1 MNLYSFFIKNDL
13 TFIAKCRKIKSNL
26 KGNNMIKTRT
36 AIAGVVFATM
46 INGFISINMFKNQSK
61 FYSNEVDKLLAS
73 NDKLHT
79 ELEEF
84 YKYGV
89 EVNVTMYQPVYPQT
103 DNSPDITADGT
114 KIRISK
120 ASEYKFVALSR
131 NLLKRWGGPFDYG
144 DFILIKGTKNKDG
157 VYQVR
162 DTMNPKWVNVVDI
175 LESINVKPYK
185 YENVHIYKMNWTDN
199 LALIN
204 NDKQS

>member
-1 MNLYSFFIKNDL
+1 MKKFVRSRVIRERE
-13 TFIAKCRKIKSNL
+13 I
-26 KGNNMIKTRT
+26 NMISTNK
-36 AIAGVVFATM
+36 AIAGVVLVTLL
-46 INGFISINMFKNQSK
+46 NGFISVNLFKEQNK
-61 FYSNEVDKLLAS
+61 FYTNEVDKLLVD
-73 NDKLHT
+73 NQKLHT
-79 ELEEF
+79 ELEQF

-103 DNSPDITADGT
+103 DNTPDITADGT
-114 KIRISK
+114 RIRINK

-162 DTMNPKWVNVVDI
+162 DTMNPKYVNYVDI

-185 YENVHIYKMNWTDN
+185 YENVQIYKMNWTDN
-199 LALIN
+199 LALIK
-204 NDKQS
+204 NDKQG

>member
-1 MNLYSFFIKNDL
+1 
-13 TFIAKCRKIKSNL
+13 
-26 KGNNMIKTRT
+26 MIKTRT

-46 INGFISINMFKNQSK
+46 INGFISINMFKNQSE
-61 FYSNEVDKLLAS
+61 FYSNEVDKLLVS

-103 DNSPDITADGT
+103 DNTPDITADGT
-114 KIRISK
+114 RIRINK
-120 ASEYKFVALSR
+120 ASDYKFVALSR
-131 NLLKRWGGPFDYG
+131 NLLKRWGGSFDYG

-162 DTMNPKWVNVVDI
+162 DTMNPKYVNYVDI

-185 YENVHIYKMNWTDN
+185 YENVQIYKMNWTDN
-199 LALIN
+199 LALIK
-204 NDKQS
+204 NDKQG

>member
-1 MNLYSFFIKNDL
+1 MKKFVRSRVIRERE
-13 TFIAKCRKIKSNL
+13 I
-26 KGNNMIKTRT
+26 NMISTNK
-36 AIAGVVFATM
+36 AIAGVVLVTLL
-46 INGFISINMFKNQSK
+46 NGFISVNLFKEQNK
-61 FYSNEVDKLLAS
+61 FYTNEVDKLLMD
-73 NDKLHT
+73 NQKLHT
-79 ELEEF
+79 ELEQF

-103 DNSPDITADGT
+103 DNTPDITADGT
-114 KIRISK
+114 RIRINK

-162 DTMNPKWVNVVDI
+162 DTMNPKYVNYVDI

-185 YENVHIYKMNWTDN
+185 YENVQIYKMNWTDN
-199 LALIN
+199 LALIK